1 MESLHPAQLASELY
15 QLATPIQG
23 VPNIEDLGAKRAL
36 AFGNKPR
43 FRDIQP
49 ELNRYRRATLA
60 QTRGVG
66 MDPVKQAIQANAYA
80 NEFEAVNKASGDKYN
95 ADAQIQAA
103 YDQMQAELMQRAGAS
118 KAQSLDTL
126 AQRTATRDWKN
137 TAMNA
142 NLLGS
147 MGQKYMQNRLEN
159 RKAALYQDMV
169 QNYRLNPLTWGVDF
183 AGGSSPF
190 QASVTDNNPAERDW
204 TEGGKYDVTMEF
216 DPATGQPTKI
226 SRKPIKQKYGG
237 KVKLPSKSVKK
248 MR

>member
-1 MESLHPAQLASELY
+1 
-15 QLATPIQG
+15 
-23 VPNIEDLGAKRAL
+23 
-36 AFGNKPR
+36 
-43 FRDIQP
+43 
-49 ELNRYRRATLA
+49 
-60 QTRGVG
+60 
-66 MDPVKQAIQANAYA
+66 
-80 NEFEAVNKASGDKYN
+80 
-95 ADAQIQAA
+95 
-103 YDQMQAELMQRAGAS
+103 
-118 KAQSLDTL
+118 
-126 AQRTATRDWKN
+126 
-137 TAMNA
+137 MNA

-169 QNYRLNPLTWGVDF
+169 SNYRLNPFTWGVDF
-183 AGGSSPF
+183 TEGSSPL